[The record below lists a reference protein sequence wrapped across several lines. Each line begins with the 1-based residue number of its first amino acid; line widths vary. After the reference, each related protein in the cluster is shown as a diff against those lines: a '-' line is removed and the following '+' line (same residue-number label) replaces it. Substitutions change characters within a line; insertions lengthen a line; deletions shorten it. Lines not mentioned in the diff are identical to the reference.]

1 MKEDVLFKKTP
12 FGGFDRIE
20 VISYIQQ
27 LKETQH
33 KYKLMLEEKDAL
45 VKRLERENALLSGQ
59 ADELR
64 QTAEES
70 SRRVSELENELKG
83 LKAKCDMLSKKAEQ
97 NEKQDSDKKLAENT
111 VKLCD
116 ELVETASVT
125 ARGII
130 QKAEKEYNGVR
141 EKIDSVAEQIAKAKT
156 MPAKDIKA
164 LMKQLSEELNNG

>member
-33 KYKLMLEEKDAL
+33 KYKLMLEEKDTL
-45 VKRLERENALLSGQ
+45 VKQLERENALLTGQ
-59 ADELR
+59 VREIR
-64 QTAEES
+64 QVAEDS
-70 SRRVSELENELKG
+70 TQRVSELENELKG
-83 LKAKCDMLSKKAEQ
+83 MKAKYDMLSKKAEQ
-97 NEKQDSDKKLAENT
+97 NEKQDLDKKLAGNT

-130 QKAEKEYNGVR
+130 QKAEKEYNEVR
-141 EKIDSVAEQIAKAKT
+141 EKIDSVAEQISKAKT
-156 MPAKDIKA
+156 MPAKDIKS
-164 LMKQLSEELNNG
+164 LMKHLSEELSDV